1 MDDLKWIAIM
11 LGLVLLGLAYIR
23 LLGDSS
29 SGPGDGEGSGS

>member
-11 LGLVLLGLAYIR
+11 LGLVLLGLAYVR

-29 SGPGDGEGSGS
+29 PGPKDGEGSGA